1 MTSERDCTETREN
14 VSTSATS
21 EVAAQAWDKS
31 MWQGNAKCGNDSNL
45 THVDMGYNDI
55 YNSNRGN
62 HELNAGNRGL
72 QTAENTINRTVDQLL
87 DGNYD
92 TNKIIKQL
100 QGTDKGLSEATG
112 DYKDA
117 IKHLGA
123 SSTSENLDD
132 LLDGRR
138 DVMKADDKVGKA
150 IEQLK
155 NGDEAGAIKS
165 LLQSLGKIDKAQ
177 DEFADA
183 KTDENPRR
191 QPHHGNL
198 RDRQGDEDDY
208 RRASNDGRVHDHMYR
223 DDSYDIPLK
232 IPIHHCL
239 MVMITTART
248 VVATS
253 SAPTI
258 AMVSAAKTMDSLTAE
273 CGARAMKIPGRLMYP
288 IHLEAL
294 TE

>member
-1 MTSERDCTETREN
+1 MTSERDCTEARETF
-14 VSTSATS
+14 STSATS
-21 EVAAQAWDKS
+21 DVAAQAWDKS
-31 MWQGNAKCGNDSNL
+31 MWQGNAKCGNDSDL
-45 THVDMGYNDI
+45 THVDMGYSDI
-55 YNSNRGN
+55 YNSNNSNRGN

-123 SSTSENLDD
+123 SSTRENLDD

-150 IEQLK
+150 IEQLR

-165 LLQSLGKIDKAQ
+165 LYYG
-177 DEFADA
+177 
-183 KTDENPRR
+183 
-191 QPHHGNL
+191 
-198 RDRQGDEDDY
+198 
-208 RRASNDGRVHDHMYR
+208 
-223 DDSYDIPLK
+223 
-232 IPIHHCL
+232 
-239 MVMITTART
+239 
-248 VVATS
+248 
-253 SAPTI
+253 SA
-258 AMVSAAKTMDSLTAE
+258 V
-273 CGARAMKIPGRLMYP
+273 
-288 IHLEAL
+288 
-294 TE
+294 